1 MKRLRLAAA
10 LLLGCALWF
19 GTACAVQGG
28 GGLMKGGGGSQTCSA
43 CNGTGESAQADPSTG
58 AKGKCSTCG
67 GKGTVSG
74 GGWK

>member
-19 GTACAVQGG
+19 GSACGI
-28 GGLMKGGGGSQTCSA
+28 MKGGMEGGAASQTCSS

-58 AKGKCSTCG
+58 AKGKCSACG
-67 GKGTVSG
+67 GSGRVSG
-74 GGWK
+74 GGR